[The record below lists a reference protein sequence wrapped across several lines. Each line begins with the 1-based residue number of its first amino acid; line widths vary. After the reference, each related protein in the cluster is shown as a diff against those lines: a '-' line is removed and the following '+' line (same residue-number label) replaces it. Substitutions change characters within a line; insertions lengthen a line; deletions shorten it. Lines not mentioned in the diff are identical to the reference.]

1 MADGEIKTRIVIEG
15 EAAYKK
21 ALADINRALRES
33 KSELKAVSAEFAGN
47 GESAQALSA
56 QIGVLERTH
65 AQQSEQLALMQA
77 HLDKVTKAYGENSK
91 EAVELRTKINN
102 ARAEMAKTS
111 SELTQLRT
119 RLDAAG
125 DAMDDL
131 SGATGGAEKVFAG
144 IGMGASDAQGKVGA
158 LGDELGGLGG
168 IASALK
174 GKLAGALTVGAVGGL
189 VGAAFGLAKNELVA
203 WQNLAAYTG
212 ETGDNLE
219 RLKGVSRD
227 VYNEGYG
234 DSLMEVTTTV
244 STIYQQTGLMDD
256 DLAHCVETALSLSR
270 VFGMDVGE
278 STRAVTA
285 LMQNFGID
293 AKTAYDL
300 IVTGAQNGADRNGNL
315 LDTVN
320 EYSPYF
326 AGAGKGAN
334 EFFAALIG
342 GAQAG
347 VYDVDKIGDAWKE
360 FMLRVTSGDEGAK
373 KALKS
378 LGFEA
383 TDVTRKIAA
392 GGPAADLATSQIIE
406 ALLRVEDPYKQNEL
420 GIALFGTQWED
431 TAGRCLT
438 VFGDMED
445 GLSDVTGASETLNK
459 VTMSDFDAALE
470 GTKRRIGEMIAEFM
484 SPTAQYATN
493 YLNGLNAILNGKG
506 WEGFWQAVAVDSG
519 EQDKNVAQ
527 RQQLMDEY
535 GLDEGEAFLAQIR
548 GGDVSAALNYREM
561 VAFPEQAKNAVTG
574 WFTTLETAREGMG
587 RMAADG
593 FTALQEHVRNMS
605 ISAADAIGS
614 AYEQIAAAGSE
625 QSAAVSE
632 AFFGGAQAD
641 TDEEA
646 AGETAQR
653 WVDVL
658 RGNVESKAAA
668 QEQSVALTG
677 MLSGM
682 LPDDTAMT
690 EAAKTFAQSHKASIV
705 GQMETAYGQEDDEDF
720 RAWQAFQTAMI
731 ESAADE
737 SLAAAMQLGED
748 ESQSVIDAVSAASP
762 AAQRMGETFG
772 GELVTG
778 TQDGAQGMYSA
789 GEDAAQGAI
798 DGARS
803 GISAMYSAGAALG
816 GAFRR
821 GFRET
826 MQIKSPSRAA
836 MEDMAY
842 VTEGYLTQAER
853 DRERVAGAA
862 NELAQAL
869 REGFTAP
876 QPGAGYGVAETSGAG
891 AAGVTPESL
900 REALSGMAFVLD
912 AESMSVRLEPYVS
925 RATQDRIA
933 GTASGQSSRAKN
945 W

>member
-1 MADGEIKTRIVIEG
+1 MAEGEVKTRIVIEG

-21 ALADINRALRES
+21 ALADINRSLRES

-77 HLDKVTKAYGENSK
+77 HLTKVTAAYGENSR

-102 ARAEMAKTS
+102 ARAEMAKTA

-131 SGATGGAEKVFAG
+131 SGGTDGAAAG
-144 IGMGASDAQGKVGA
+144 MERIGDEARDAQSRVGD
-158 LGDELGGLGG
+158 LGDELGGLDDM
-168 IASALK
+168 IPDLK
-174 GKLAGALTVGAVGGL
+174 GKLAGALTVGAIGKGL
-189 VGAAFGLAKNELVA
+189 GEAFGLANDELVA

-234 DSLMEVTTTV
+234 ESLMEVTTTV
-244 STIYQQTGLMDD
+244 SQIYQQTGLTDD
-256 DLAHCVETALSLSR
+256 ELAHCVETALSLSR

-315 LDTVN
+315 LDTIN

-326 AGAGKGAN
+326 AGAGKGAD

-373 KALKS
+373 DALKE

-392 GGPAADLATSQIIE
+392 GGPAADLATQQIIQ
-406 ALLRVEDPYKQNEL
+406 ALASVEDPFERNRL
-420 GIALFGTQWED
+420 GVALFGTQWED
-431 TAGRCLT
+431 TGGRCLD
-438 VFGDMED
+438 VFAGMED
-445 GLSDVTGASETLNK
+445 GLADVTGASETLNK
-459 VTMSDFDAALE
+459 VTMSDFDSALE
-470 GTKRRIGEMIAEFM
+470 GTKRRIGALFAEFL
-484 SPTAQYATN
+484 SPTAQQAAN
-493 YLNGLNAILNGKG
+493 LLNGLNAILDGEG
-506 WEGFWQAVAVDSG
+506 AEGFWQAAAIDSG

-527 RQQLMDEY
+527 RQQLMEQY

-548 GGDVSAALNYREM
+548 GGDVDAALAYR
-561 VAFPEQAKNAVTG
+561 AQAEAPGIPDILSG
-574 WFTTLETAREGMG
+574 WAKTFGQARENMGM
-587 RMAADG
+587 MAADS
-593 FTALQEHVRNMS
+593 FTALQERIKGMS
-605 ISAADAIGS
+605 IAAADAIGG
-614 AYEQIAAAGSE
+614 AYAEIAAAGSE

-668 QEQSVALTG
+668 QEQSGALTG

-682 LPDDTAMT
+682 LPDDTALA

-720 RAWQAFQTAMI
+720 AVWQAFQTAMI

-762 AAQRMGETFG
+762 AAQRMGEYFG
-772 GELVTG
+772 GELVSG
-778 TQDGAQGMYSA
+778 TEDGARGMYSA

-821 GFRET
+821 GFRDK
-826 MQIKSPSRAA
+826 MLIKSPSRAA

-900 REALSGMAFVLD
+900 RDALSGMAFVLD

-925 RATQDRIA
+925 RATSDRVA
-933 GTASGQSSRAKN
+933 ATAQGQSSRSKN

>member
-1 MADGEIKTRIVIEG
+1 MAEGEVKTRIVIEG

-21 ALADINRALRES
+21 ALADINRSLRES

-65 AQQSEQLALMQA
+65 AQQSEQLQLMQA

-102 ARAEMAKTS
+102 ARAEMAKTAND
-111 SELTQLRT
+111 LTQLRT
-119 RLDAAG
+119 RLDATG
-125 DAMDDL
+125 DAMGDL
-131 SGATGGAEKVFAG
+131 AGETGGAESG
-144 IGMGASDAQGKVGA
+144 IRQIGEQADRAQKQVGD
-158 LGDELGGLGG
+158 LGDELGGLDDM
-168 IASALK
+168 IPDLK
-174 GKLAGALTVGAVGGL
+174 GKLAGALTVGAIGKGL
-189 VGAAFGLAKNELVA
+189 GEAFGLANDELVA

-244 STIYQQTGLMDD
+244 SQIYQQTGLMDD

-278 STRAVTA
+278 STRAVSA

-300 IVTGAQNGADRNGNL
+300 IVTGAQNGADKNGNL

-326 AGAGKGAN
+326 AAAGKGAD
-334 EFFAALIG
+334 EFFAALIS

-360 FMLRVTSGDEGAK
+360 FMLRVTSDDEGAK
-373 KALKS
+373 EALTS

-392 GGPAADLATSQIIE
+392 GGPAADLATQQIIQ
-406 ALLRVEDPYKQNEL
+406 ALDSVEDPFERNRL
-420 GIALFGTQWED
+420 GVALFGTQWED
-431 TAGRCLT
+431 TGGRCLD
-438 VFGDMED
+438 VFAGMED

-470 GTKRRIGEMIAEFM
+470 GTKRRIGEMFAEFM
-484 SPTAQYATN
+484 SPTAKYATH
-493 YLNGLNAILNGKG
+493 YLNGLNAILDGKG

-527 RQQLMDEY
+527 RQQLMDDY
-535 GLDEGEAFLAQIR
+535 GLNEYEAFVAQIH
-548 GGDVSAALNYREM
+548 GGDVGAALTYREQ
-561 VAFPEQAKNAVTG
+561 VAFPERAKNAVTG
-574 WFTTLETAREGMG
+574 WFATLETAREGMG
-587 RMAADG
+587 RMAADS
-593 FTALQEHVRNMS
+593 FTALQEHIKGMS
-605 ISAADAIGS
+605 IAAAEAIGG
-614 AYEQIAAAGSE
+614 AYEEIAAAGSE

-668 QEQSVALTG
+668 QEQSTGLAG

-690 EAAKTFAQSHKASIV
+690 EAAKTFAKSHKASIV

-720 RAWQAFQTAMI
+720 RAWQAFQAAMI

-762 AAQRMGETFG
+762 AAQRMGEYFG
-772 GELVTG
+772 GELVSG
-778 TQDGAQGMYSA
+778 TEDGAQGMYGA

-803 GISAMYSAGAALG
+803 GISSMYEAGAALG

-821 GFRET
+821 GFRDK
-826 MQIKSPSRAA
+826 MLIKSPSRAA

-853 DRERVAGAA
+853 DRERIAGAA
-862 NELAQAL
+862 GELAQAL

-876 QPGAGYGVAETSGAG
+876 QPGAGYGYEMPIGAG

-925 RATQDRIA
+925 RATSDRV
-933 GTASGQSSRAKN
+933 TASSQGQSNLSRS

>member
-21 ALADINRALRES
+21 AQADISRALRES
-33 KSELKAVSAEFAGN
+33 KSELKAVTAEYAQN
-47 GESAQALSA
+47 GDSAQALAA

-77 HLDKVTKAYGENSK
+77 HLTKVTAAYGDNSR

-102 ARAEMAKTS
+102 ARAEMAKTA

-131 SGATGGAEKVFAG
+131 SGGTDGAAAG
-144 IGMGASDAQGKVGA
+144 MERIGDEARDAQGRVGD
-158 LGDELGGLGG
+158 LGDELGGLDDM
-168 IASALK
+168 IPDLK
-174 GKLAGALTVGAVGGL
+174 GKLAGALTVGAIGKGL
-189 VGAAFGLAKNELVA
+189 GEAFGLANDELVA

-244 STIYQQTGLMDD
+244 SQIYQQTGLMDD

-278 STRAVTA
+278 STRAVSA

-300 IVTGAQNGADRNGNL
+300 IVTGAQNGADKNGNL

-326 AGAGKGAN
+326 AGAGKGAD
-334 EFFAALIG
+334 EFFAALIS

-360 FMLRVTSGDEGAK
+360 FMLRVTSDDEGAK
-373 KALKS
+373 EALTS

-392 GGPAADLATSQIIE
+392 GGPAADLATQQIIQ
-406 ALLRVEDPYKQNEL
+406 ALANVEDPFERNRL
-420 GIALFGTQWED
+420 GVALFGTQWED
-431 TAGRCLT
+431 TGGRCLD
-438 VFGDMED
+438 VFAGMED
-445 GLSDVTGASETLNK
+445 GLADVTGASETLNK
-459 VTMSDFDAALE
+459 VTMSDFDSALE
-470 GTKRRIGEMIAEFM
+470 GTKRRIGALFAEFL
-484 SPTAQYATN
+484 SPTAQQAAN
-493 YLNGLNAILNGKG
+493 LLNGLNAILDGKG
-506 WEGFWQAVAVDSG
+506 AEGFWQAVAIDSG
-519 EQDKNVAQ
+519 EQAKNVAQ
-527 RQQLMDEY
+527 RQQLMEQY
-535 GLDEGEAFLAQIR
+535 GLDEGEAFIAQIR
-548 GGDVSAALNYREM
+548 GVDAALAYRAQVEAPSLPDI
-561 VAFPEQAKNAVTG
+561 VSGWAK
-574 WFTTLETAREGMG
+574 TLGQARENMGM
-587 RMAADG
+587 MAADS
-593 FTALQEHVRNMS
+593 FTALQERIKGMS
-605 ISAADAIGS
+605 IAAADAIGG
-614 AYEQIAAAGSE
+614 AYAEIAAAGSE
-625 QSAAVSE
+625 QSAVVSE

-668 QEQSVALTG
+668 QEQSGALTG

-690 EAAKTFAQSHKASIV
+690 EAAKTFAKSHKASIV

-720 RAWQAFQTAMI
+720 RAWQAFQAAMI

-762 AAQRMGETFG
+762 AAQRMGEYFG
-772 GELVTG
+772 SNLVEG
-778 TQDGAQGMYSA
+778 TEDGAQGMYSA

-821 GFRET
+821 GFRDT

-836 MEDMAY
+836 MEDMGY
-842 VTEGYLTQAER
+842 VTEGYLEQAER
-853 DRERVAGAA
+853 DRARIAGAA
-862 NELAQAL
+862 TELAQAL
-869 REGFTAP
+869 REGFTAAP
-876 QPGAGYGVAETSGAG
+876 AGADVGALPTSGA
-891 AAGVTPESL
+891 AAYGVTPEAL
-900 REALSGMAFVLD
+900 RDALSGMAFVLD

-925 RATQDRIA
+925 RATSDRVGA
-933 GTASGQSSRAKN
+933 TAQGQSSRSKN